1 MILPEAQED
10 PLAHLFQDEAILFC
24 RFLILIRENYAKA
37 DKAALFLERKAG
49 ITNTC
54 GIANLRDVLSHMATL
69 LDQTTLA
76 ERRAA
81 QLASAE
87 EHLRRAIIEPY
98 ELAIAALAEK
108 FTKIYDGYREKVIP
122 IAGSTEGFSSYPNR
136 ISIEHRLAEIDKL
149 AEHGKHAKA
158 RNRWDGEWE
167 NGVASLIDGY
177 NKLSE
182 LHGELEEAV
191 FRLNQIRT
199 AAHHTKL
206 HRMGIV
212 WAIVGTILGVAG
224 LIGGYLFT
232 RYATSL
238 AAPAA
243 LTPPISPNSPAAI
256 SH

>member
-1 MILPEAQED
+1 MIPPEERED
-10 PLAHLFQDEAILFC
+10 PLAHLSQEEAVLFC

-69 LDQTTLA
+69 LDQKTIS

-98 ELAIAALAEK
+98 ELAIAALTEK
-108 FTKIYDGYREKVIP
+108 FTKVYDGYRERVIP
-122 IAGSTEGFSSYPNR
+122 IMVSVEGFSAYPNR
-136 ISIEHRLAEIDKL
+136 VSIEHRLAEIDEL
-149 AEHGKHAKA
+149 AEAGKQAKA
-158 RNRWDGEWE
+158 RNQWDEEWE

-199 AAHHTKL
+199 AEHHTKL

-212 WAIVGTILGVAG
+212 WAIVGTVLGLAG

-243 LTPPISPNSPAAI
+243 LVSPALPAAPTPPAR
-256 SH
+256 